1 MDRVLLANRA
11 RHDARLVQLKVSEDL
26 RVTVGGADQDG
37 VGDLR
42 PTERLPFD
50 NLLPGT
56 QLFFLVRFLQGL
68 GVGHLPVPF
77 GGGGGGAL
85 SGSVLSPPLLSL
97 QSGLGGHAAHRQQ
110 SGQAVCLCGRAQH

>member
-11 RHDARLVQLKVSEDL
+11 RHNARLVQLKVSEDL

-56 QLFFLVRFLQGL
+56 QPVSYT
-68 GVGHLPVPF
+68 HLTLPTKVN
-77 GGGGGGAL
+77 
-85 SGSVLSPPLLSL
+85 V
-97 QSGLGGHAAHRQQ
+97 
-110 SGQAVCLCGRAQH
+110 